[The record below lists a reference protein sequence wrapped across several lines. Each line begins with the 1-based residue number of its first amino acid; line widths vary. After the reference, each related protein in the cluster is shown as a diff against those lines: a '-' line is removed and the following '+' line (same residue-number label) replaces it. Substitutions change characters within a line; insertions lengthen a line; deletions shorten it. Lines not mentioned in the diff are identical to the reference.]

1 MDFTILNQRKRK
13 TCSMQTGLGM
23 DCSNET
29 SHSRTWLTLWLH
41 CAQLKFASPPKHVPW
56 SKTRSIAN
64 NAVEVHNAGME
75 VTVKYFEKTGKIN
88 TQEALITAR
97 KRTEELRINQIV
109 VASTHGYT
117 GLEAARVFKGTN
129 VRIIV
134 VSLNKTAWRR
144 FCSTDKATWSPVAFV
159 KTKTLLHLK

>member
-1 MDFTILNQRKRK
+1 
-13 TCSMQTGLGM
+13 
-23 DCSNET
+23 
-29 SHSRTWLTLWLH
+29 
-41 CAQLKFASPPKHVPW
+41 
-56 SKTRSIAN
+56 
-64 NAVEVHNAGME
+64 ME

-134 VSLNKTAWRR
+134 VSLNKTA
-144 FCSTDKATWSPVAFV
+144 
-159 KTKTLLHLK
+159 